1 MEKIIIK
8 LKDIN
13 PDLIEF
19 TELKKNQTVK
29 GLKMAFINYTK
40 KNLVAQFPNV
50 ILSCHGFPK
59 QDQYHTQE
67 QRDYIRLPVA
77 PESIMY
83 AKLCDLDV
91 KFKALFPKLE
101 YSPLVQYPKN
111 GLPYVKVKLALSYPE
126 KEIDTLDS
134 LNGNHVDIA
143 NVDDFARVV
152 RLKSDVKC
160 MIKFTKLWNI
170 NNKYGVTLTLI
181 KIDCVHSQSDS
192 NVDDNS
198 NECKW
203 LDESDDDDDS

>member
-1 MEKIIIK
+1 MEKNIIK

-19 TELKKNQTVK
+19 SELKKHQTVK
-29 GLKMAFINYTK
+29 GLKMAFIKYTK

-67 QRDYIRLPVA
+67 QRDYIRLPIA

-83 AKLCDLDV
+83 VKLADLDV
-91 KFKALFPKLE
+91 KFKELFPKLE
-101 YSPLVQYPKN
+101 YSPLVKYPKN

-126 KEIDTLDS
+126 KEIDTLVS
-134 LNGNHVDIA
+134 LNGDHVDIG

-181 KIDCVHSQSDS
+181 KIDCVHSESDAD
-192 NVDDNS
+192 VDENE

-203 LDESDDDDDS
+203 LDESDDDDDQ

>member
-8 LKDIN
+8 LKEIN

-19 TELKKNQTVK
+19 SELKKHQTVK
-29 GLKMAFINYTK
+29 GLKMAYIKYTQ
-40 KNLVAQFPNV
+40 KNLVAQFPNI

-59 QDQYHTQE
+59 LDQYHTQE
-67 QRDYIRLPVA
+67 QRDYIRLPLT

-101 YSPLVQYPKN
+101 YSSLVKYPN
-111 GLPYVKVKLALSYPE
+111 NNLPYVKVKLALSYPE
-126 KEIDTLDS
+126 KEIDTLVS
-134 LNGNHVDIA
+134 LNGDHVDIA

-160 MIKFTKLWNI
+160 MVKFTKLWNI
-170 NNKYGVTLTLI
+170 NNKYGVTLTLT
-181 KIDCVHSQSDS
+181 KIDCVHDD
-192 NVDDNS
+192 VDVDENS

-203 LDESDDDDDS
+203 LDESDDDDDDD

>member
-19 TELKKNQTVK
+19 SELKKHQTVK
-29 GLKMAFINYTK
+29 GLKMAYIKYTQ
-40 KNLVAQFPNV
+40 KNLVAQFPNI

-59 QDQYHTQE
+59 LDQYHTQE
-67 QRDYIRLPVA
+67 QRDYIRLPLT

-83 AKLCDLDV
+83 AKLADMDV

-101 YSPLVQYPKN
+101 YSPLVKYPN
-111 GLPYVKVKLALSYPE
+111 NNLPYIKVKLALSYPE
-126 KEIDTLDS
+126 KEIDTLVS
-134 LNGNHVDIA
+134 LNGDHVDIA

-152 RLKSDVKC
+152 RLKSEVKC
-160 MIKFTKLWNI
+160 VVKFTKLWNI

-181 KIDCVHSQSDS
+181 KIDCVHDDS
-192 NVDDNS
+192 NVDDPEG
-198 NECKW
+198 ECKW
-203 LDESDDDDDS
+203 LDESDDDDDD